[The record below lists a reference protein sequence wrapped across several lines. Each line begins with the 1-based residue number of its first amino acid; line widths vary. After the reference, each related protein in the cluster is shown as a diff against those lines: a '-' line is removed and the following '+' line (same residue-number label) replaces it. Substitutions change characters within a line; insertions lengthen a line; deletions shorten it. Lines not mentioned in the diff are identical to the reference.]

1 VNDPW
6 LHFTL
11 SIWEF
16 SPGMVFSNGR
26 KTICAYCFMKSLRRE
41 RQKSGRDLRFGD
53 IPLLLNIPI
62 LLIGK
67 EALKCLK

>member
-1 VNDPW
+1 VNDLW
-6 LHFTL
+6 LPNPF

-16 SPGMVFSNGR
+16 SPGMIFSNGR
-26 KTICAYCFMKSLRRE
+26 KTIYAYCFMKSLRRE
-41 RQKSGRDLRFGD
+41 RQKSGGDLRLGD
-53 IPLLLNIPI
+53 IPL